1 MCVVSVFTSC
11 VQSDMYEMYDE
22 DGCFIPRGKK
32 SKDFGGGFSNVEFLY
47 PYSSFPLLY
56 QSTFYEFECQ
66 AQAYKNEKGCSNAEA
81 RVAIILQQ
89 YSAVDICSY
98 NIYFYSVIT
107 ANPDSNIPTGQ
118 NLYDALNQDGSEEWT
133 TLGVQPAIDYIY
145 DKGRNSF
152 LNRKP
157 ILVARHQGTNFGH
170 VATVTNVDILRTNG
184 VIKYTFYVTDQFGSS
199 NYTVLTH
206 YNTNTAGVYDFS
218 GFVLTK

>member
-1 MCVVSVFTSC
+1 MCVISMFTSC

-22 DGCFIPRGKK
+22 DGCFIPRSKK
-32 SKDFGGGFSNVEFLY
+32 SKDFGGGFSNVEILY
-47 PYSSFPLLY
+47 PYSSLPLLY

-66 AQAYKNEKGCSNAEA
+66 AQAYKNVKGCSNAEA

-107 ANPDSNIPTGQ
+107 ANPDSNIPVGT
-118 NLYDALNQDGSEEWT
+118 NLYDALNQDGSEEWV
-133 TLGVQPAIDYIY
+133 TLNAQPAVDYIY
-145 DKGRNSF
+145 NSGYNSF

-157 ILVARHQGTNFGH
+157 IVVTRHQGTSFGH
-170 VATVTNVDILRTNG
+170 VATVTGVGISTSGG
-184 VIKYTFYVTDQFGSS
+184 VITYTFYVTDQFGNST
-199 NYTVLTH
+199 YTIKTRV
-206 YNTNTAGVYDFS
+206 NTNKVFYQNLS